1 MKKYLASLFLSSYAL
16 FISAPALAQ
25 GTYQLKNAGF
35 EEWEDVSYSPSVFKT
50 YSGQEPKYWNSFFT
64 GTGKYKGTAATK
76 NQCEKS
82 TDVRSSSSSTYSA
95 KIFDRNVLVGIYA
108 NGNLTTGC
116 INMGSMK
123 ASDSSGNYNFTDTS
137 NDDFNQKFTGLPDA
151 MNVWV
156 KYHSTNSS
164 YCAKATTILHTAGY
178 YQDPLGNSSK
188 ITAKLVATATDETI
202 QSNDTWTE
210 LTVPFTYSLT
220 DGTRPAYALVSFSTN
235 ATPGTGTGSDYLL
248 IDDLSYVYYHNLS
261 ALSYDGK
268 SILTDGKTAYDLST
282 EAYDAEK
289 LAYTKKAVGGT
300 VEASYDDAT
309 ALLTITVKG
318 DNYEADNTSV
328 TTYTVQFKKGGDASD
343 ATVVSTNTYAEKLV
357 VAINGESTDSIPAN
371 IVVDHMS
378 DGTITFSLKNFYL
391 PADESGEDAEPMY
404 VGNITLEGVTVEKA
418 DGYETIAT
426 DQQITIEEGTDPAD
440 AMWLGPM
447 LGDIP
452 VKLSGKLTDKKLY
465 VNIDIDMQES
475 LSQTINV
482 VVGKESNV
490 TGIQD
495 VTINTTTSLDCYAG
509 MANVNF
515 SRSFKQGWNTLV
527 LPFATTADELGA
539 KEVATLSA
547 GNDNTAVFHVSEDGA
562 IKANEPYVVYFE
574 AAHQATI
581 SKVVTVAAT
590 SDVKSVTPDGS
601 ALTFTGNYT
610 AARSLYEDGVSLG
623 YGLVNSDGKSTIR
636 PAGSGATLPA
646 TCAYFTVNTSGAAT
660 KAFSVVF
667 EGSDVTGINN
677 TFSLTDGQFT
687 PAIRGVY
694 TLQGVKVS
702 NGSTQGLPAGLYIV
716 NGKKTIV
723 R

>member
-1 MKKYLASLFLSSYAL
+1 MKKYLSSLFLSSCAL
-16 FISAPALAQ
+16 LISAPALAQ

-35 EEWEDVSYSPSVFKT
+35 EEWEDVSYNKKA
-50 YSGQEPKYWNSFFT
+50 GKEPKYWNSFLT
-64 GTGKYKGTAATK
+64 GTGNLKSKAVSVS
-76 NQCEKS
+76 QCDMS
-82 TDVRSSSSSTYSA
+82 TDVRSGSASTYSA
-95 KIFDRNVLVGIYA
+95 KIIDYDVKLGKIHLAYA
-108 NGNLTTGC
+108 NGNLTTGR

-164 YCAKATTILHTAGY
+164 YRAKATTILYVAGY
-178 YQDPLGNSSK
+178 YQDPSSDENK
-188 ITAKLVATATDETI
+188 MVSAVATATDTTI

-210 LTVPFTYSLT
+210 LTIPFTYSLT

-235 ATPGTGTGSDYLL
+235 ATPGTGSDYLL
-248 IDDLSYVYYHNLS
+248 IDDLSYVYYHTLS

-268 SILTDGKTAYDLST
+268 SILEDGKTAYDLST

-289 LAYTKKAVGGT
+289 LAYTKKAKGGS
-300 VEASYDDAT
+300 VETSYDAAT
-309 ALLTITVKG
+309 AQLTINVKG
-318 DNYEADNTSV
+318 DNYAADNTSA
-328 TTYTVQFKKGGDASD
+328 TAYTVQFKKGGDASD
-343 ATVVSTNTYAEKLV
+343 ATVVSTSTYAEKLV
-357 VAINGESTDSIPAN
+357 VSINGESTDSIPAN

-391 PADESGEDAEPMY
+391 PADESDEDAEPMY
-404 VGNITLEGVTVEKA
+404 VGNITLEGVTVEQA
-418 DGYETIAT
+418 DGYETITT

-440 AMWLGPM
+440 AEWFGLM
-447 LGDIP
+447 LGEIP

-475 LSQTINV
+475 LGQTINV

-547 GNDNTAVFHVSEDGA
+547 GNDNTAVFHVSEDGT
-562 IKANEPYVVYFE
+562 INANEPYVVYFE
-574 AAHQATI
+574 AAKDVTV

-677 TFSLTDGQFT
+677 TFSLTDGQLT

>member
-1 MKKYLASLFLSSYAL
+1 MKKYLSSLFLSSCAL
-16 FISAPALAQ
+16 LISAPALAQ

-35 EEWEDVSYSPSVFKT
+35 EEWEDVSYNKKA
-50 YSGQEPKYWNSFFT
+50 GKEPKYWNSFLT
-64 GTGKYKGTAATK
+64 GTGDLKSKAVSVS
-76 NQCEKS
+76 QCDMS
-82 TDVRSSSSSTYSA
+82 TDVRSGSASTYSA
-95 KIFDRNVLVGIYA
+95 KIIDYDVKLGKIHLAYA
-108 NGNLTTGC
+108 NGNLTTGR

-164 YCAKATTILHTAGY
+164 YHAKATTILHVAGY
-178 YQDPLGNSSK
+178 YQDPSSDENK
-188 ITAKLVATATDETI
+188 MVSAVATATDATI
-202 QSNDTWTE
+202 QPNDTWTE
-210 LTVPFTYSLT
+210 LTIPFTYSLT

-248 IDDLSYVYYHNLS
+248 IDDLSYVYYHTLS

-268 SILTDGKTAYDLST
+268 SILEDGKTAYDLST
-282 EAYDAEK
+282 ETYDAEK

-300 VEASYDDAT
+300 VETSYDDAT

-318 DNYEADNTSV
+318 DNYEVDNTSV
-328 TTYTVQFKKGGDASD
+328 TTYTVQFKK
-343 ATVVSTNTYAEKLV
+343 
-357 VAINGESTDSIPAN
+357 
-371 IVVDHMS
+371 
-378 DGTITFSLKNFYL
+378 TI
-391 PADESGEDAEPMY
+391 
-404 VGNITLEGVTVEKA
+404 
-418 DGYETIAT
+418 
-426 DQQITIEEGTDPAD
+426 
-440 AMWLGPM
+440 
-447 LGDIP
+447 
-452 VKLSGKLTDKKLY
+452 
-465 VNIDIDMQES
+465 
-475 LSQTINV
+475 
-482 VVGKESNV
+482 
-490 TGIQD
+490 
-495 VTINTTTSLDCYAG
+495 TINTTTSIVCSAG
-509 MANVNF
+509 EANVNF

-574 AAHQATI
+574 AAHQTTI

-610 AARSLYEDGVSLG
+610 AARSLYVDGVSLG

-667 EGSDVTGINN
+667 EGSDVTGIDN
-677 TFSLTDGQFT
+677 TFSLTDGQLT

>member
-1 MKKYLASLFLSSYAL
+1 MKKYLSSLFLSSCAL
-16 FISAPALAQ
+16 LISAPALAQ

-35 EEWEDVSYSPSVFKT
+35 EEWEDVTYSPKASKT

-64 GTGKYKGTAATK
+64 GTGQFKGTAATK

-95 KIFDRNVLVGIYA
+95 KIFDRYVLLKICA

-116 INMGSMK
+116 INMGSMT
-123 ASDSSGNYNFTDTS
+123 ASDSSGNYNFTNTS

-164 YCAKATTILHTAGY
+164 YRAKATTILHTAGY

-202 QSNDTWTE
+202 QPNDTWTE

-248 IDDLSYVYYHNLS
+248 IDDLSYVYYHTLS
-261 ALSYDGK
+261 ALSYNGK

-282 EAYDAEK
+282 EAYDASK

-318 DNYEADNTSV
+318 DNYEVDNTSV
-328 TTYTVQFKKGGDASD
+328 TTYTVQFKK
-343 ATVVSTNTYAEKLV
+343 
-357 VAINGESTDSIPAN
+357 
-371 IVVDHMS
+371 
-378 DGTITFSLKNFYL
+378 TI
-391 PADESGEDAEPMY
+391 
-404 VGNITLEGVTVEKA
+404 
-418 DGYETIAT
+418 
-426 DQQITIEEGTDPAD
+426 
-440 AMWLGPM
+440 
-447 LGDIP
+447 
-452 VKLSGKLTDKKLY
+452 
-465 VNIDIDMQES
+465 
-475 LSQTINV
+475 
-482 VVGKESNV
+482 
-490 TGIQD
+490 
-495 VTINTTTSLDCYAG
+495 TINTTTSLVCSAG
-509 MANVNF
+509 EANVNF

-667 EGSDVTGINN
+667 EGSDVTGIDN
-677 TFSLTDGQFT
+677 TFSLTDGQLT

-702 NGSTQGLPAGLYIV
+702 NGSTQGLPAGFYIV

>member
-1 MKKYLASLFLSSYAL
+1 MKKYLSSLFLSSCAL
-16 FISAPALAQ
+16 LISAPALAQ

-35 EEWEDVSYSPSVFKT
+35 EEWEDVSYSPTAFKT

-64 GTGKYKGTAATK
+64 GTGKFKGTAATK

-82 TDVRSSSSSTYSA
+82 TDVRSSSSSTFSA
-95 KIFDRNVLVGIYA
+95 KIFDRKVLAKIYA

-116 INMGSMK
+116 INMGSMT
-123 ASDSSGNYNFTDTS
+123 ASDSSGNYNFTNTS

-164 YCAKATTILHTAGY
+164 YRAKATTILHTAGY
-178 YQDPLGNSSK
+178 YQDPYYNQNNNIVS
-188 ITAKLVATATDETI
+188 AVATATDATI
-202 QSNDTWTE
+202 QPNDTWTE

-248 IDDLSYVYYHNLS
+248 IDDLSYVYYHTLS

-282 EAYDAEK
+282 QEYDASK

-300 VEASYDDAT
+300 VETSYDDAT

-318 DNYEADNTSV
+318 DNYEVDNTSV
-328 TTYTVQFKKGGDASD
+328 TTYTVQFKK
-343 ATVVSTNTYAEKLV
+343 
-357 VAINGESTDSIPAN
+357 
-371 IVVDHMS
+371 
-378 DGTITFSLKNFYL
+378 TI
-391 PADESGEDAEPMY
+391 
-404 VGNITLEGVTVEKA
+404 
-418 DGYETIAT
+418 
-426 DQQITIEEGTDPAD
+426 
-440 AMWLGPM
+440 
-447 LGDIP
+447 
-452 VKLSGKLTDKKLY
+452 
-465 VNIDIDMQES
+465 
-475 LSQTINV
+475 
-482 VVGKESNV
+482 
-490 TGIQD
+490 
-495 VTINTTTSLDCYAG
+495 TINTTTSLVCSAG
-509 MANVNF
+509 EANVNF

-547 GNDNTAVFHVSEDGA
+547 GNDNTAVFHVSEDGT
-562 IKANEPYVVYFE
+562 INANEPYVVYFE
-574 AAHQATI
+574 AAHQTTI

-610 AARSLYEDGVSLG
+610 AARSLYVDGVSLG

-667 EGSDVTGINN
+667 EGSDVTGIDN
-677 TFSLTDGQFT
+677 TFSLTDGQLT

-702 NGSTQGLPAGLYIV
+702 NGSTQGLPAGFYIV

>member
-1 MKKYLASLFLSSYAL
+1 MKKYLSSLFLSSCAR

-25 GTYQLKNAGF
+25 GIYQLKNAGF
-35 EEWEDVSYSPSVFKT
+35 EEWEDVSYNKKA
-50 YSGQEPKYWNSFFT
+50 GKEPKYWNSFLT
-64 GTGKYKGTAATK
+64 GTGDLKSKAVSVS
-76 NQCEKS
+76 QCDMS
-82 TDVRSSSSSTYSA
+82 TDVRSGSASTYSA
-95 KIFDRNVLVGIYA
+95 KIIDYDVKFGKIHFAYA
-108 NGNLTTGC
+108 NGNLTTGR

-156 KYHSTNSS
+156 KYHSTKSS
-164 YCAKATTILHTAGY
+164 YLAKATTILHTAGY
-178 YQDPLGNSSK
+178 YQDPSSDENK
-188 ITAKLVATATDETI
+188 MVSAVATATDATI
-202 QSNDTWTE
+202 QPNDTWTE

-248 IDDLSYVYYHNLS
+248 IDDLSYVYYHTLS
-261 ALSYDGK
+261 ALSYNGK
-268 SILTDGKTAYDLST
+268 SILEDGKTAYDLST

-318 DNYEADNTSV
+318 DNYEVDNTSV
-328 TTYTVQFKKGGDASD
+328 TTYTVQFKK
-343 ATVVSTNTYAEKLV
+343 
-357 VAINGESTDSIPAN
+357 
-371 IVVDHMS
+371 
-378 DGTITFSLKNFYL
+378 TI
-391 PADESGEDAEPMY
+391 
-404 VGNITLEGVTVEKA
+404 
-418 DGYETIAT
+418 
-426 DQQITIEEGTDPAD
+426 
-440 AMWLGPM
+440 
-447 LGDIP
+447 
-452 VKLSGKLTDKKLY
+452 
-465 VNIDIDMQES
+465 
-475 LSQTINV
+475 
-482 VVGKESNV
+482 
-490 TGIQD
+490 
-495 VTINTTTSLDCYAG
+495 TINTTTSIVCSAG
-509 MANVNF
+509 EANVNF
-515 SRSFKQGWNTLV
+515 SRSFNQGWNTLV

-667 EGSDVTGINN
+667 EGSDVTGIDN
-677 TFSLTDGQFT
+677 TFSLTDGQLT

-702 NGSTQGLPAGLYIV
+702 NGSMQGLPAGLYIV

>member
-1 MKKYLASLFLSSYAL
+1 MKKYLSSLFLSSYAL
-16 FISAPALAQ
+16 LISAPALAQ

-35 EEWEDVSYSPSVFKT
+35 EEWEDVSYNKKA
-50 YSGQEPKYWNSFFT
+50 GKEPKYWNSFLT
-64 GTGKYKGTAATK
+64 GTGDLKSKAVSVS
-76 NQCEKS
+76 QCDMS
-82 TDVRSSSSSTYSA
+82 TDVRSGSASTYSA
-95 KIFDRNVLVGIYA
+95 KIIDYDVKWGKIHLAYA
-108 NGNLTTGC
+108 NGNLTTGR

-156 KYHSTNSS
+156 KYHSTKSS
-164 YCAKATTILHTAGY
+164 YRAKATTILHVAGY
-178 YQDPLGNSSK
+178 YQDPSSDENK
-188 ITAKLVATATDETI
+188 MVSAVATATDTTI

-235 ATPGTGTGSDYLL
+235 VTPGTGTGSDYLL

-318 DNYEADNTSV
+318 DNYEVDNTSV
-328 TTYTVQFKKGGDASD
+328 TTYTVQFKK
-343 ATVVSTNTYAEKLV
+343 
-357 VAINGESTDSIPAN
+357 
-371 IVVDHMS
+371 
-378 DGTITFSLKNFYL
+378 TI
-391 PADESGEDAEPMY
+391 
-404 VGNITLEGVTVEKA
+404 
-418 DGYETIAT
+418 
-426 DQQITIEEGTDPAD
+426 
-440 AMWLGPM
+440 
-447 LGDIP
+447 
-452 VKLSGKLTDKKLY
+452 
-465 VNIDIDMQES
+465 
-475 LSQTINV
+475 
-482 VVGKESNV
+482 
-490 TGIQD
+490 
-495 VTINTTTSLDCYAG
+495 TINTTTSIVCSAG
-509 MANVNF
+509 EANVNF

-547 GNDNTAVFHVSEDGA
+547 GNDNTAVFHVSEDGT
-562 IKANEPYVVYFE
+562 INANEPYVVYFE

-667 EGSDVTGINN
+667 EGSDVTGIDN
-677 TFSLTDGQFT
+677 TFSLTDGQLT

>member
-1 MKKYLASLFLSSYAL
+1 MKKYLSSLFLSSCAL
-16 FISAPALAQ
+16 LISAPALAQ

-35 EEWEDVSYSPSVFKT
+35 EEWEDVSYNKKA
-50 YSGQEPKYWNSFFT
+50 GKEPKYWNSFLT
-64 GTGKYKGTAATK
+64 GTGDLKSKAVSVS
-76 NQCEKS
+76 QCDMS
-82 TDVRSSSSSTYSA
+82 TDVRSGSASTYSA
-95 KIFDRNVLVGIYA
+95 KIIDYDVKLGKIHFAYA
-108 NGNLTTGC
+108 NGNLTTGR

-164 YCAKATTILHTAGY
+164 YRAKATTILHVAGY
-178 YQDPLGNSSK
+178 YQDPSSDENK
-188 ITAKLVATATDETI
+188 MVSAVATATDETI
-202 QSNDTWTE
+202 QPNDTWTE

-248 IDDLSYVYYHNLS
+248 IDDLSYVYYHTLS
-261 ALSYDGK
+261 ALSYNGK

-282 EAYDAEK
+282 QEYDASK

-300 VEASYDDAT
+300 VETSYDDAT

-318 DNYEADNTSV
+318 DNYEVDNTSV
-328 TTYTVQFKKGGDASD
+328 TTYTVQFKK
-343 ATVVSTNTYAEKLV
+343 
-357 VAINGESTDSIPAN
+357 
-371 IVVDHMS
+371 
-378 DGTITFSLKNFYL
+378 TI
-391 PADESGEDAEPMY
+391 
-404 VGNITLEGVTVEKA
+404 
-418 DGYETIAT
+418 
-426 DQQITIEEGTDPAD
+426 
-440 AMWLGPM
+440 
-447 LGDIP
+447 
-452 VKLSGKLTDKKLY
+452 
-465 VNIDIDMQES
+465 
-475 LSQTINV
+475 
-482 VVGKESNV
+482 
-490 TGIQD
+490 
-495 VTINTTTSLDCYAG
+495 TINTTTSLVCSAG
-509 MANVNF
+509 EANVNF

-574 AAHQATI
+574 AAHQTTI

-667 EGSDVTGINN
+667 EGSDVTGIDN
-677 TFSLTDGQFT
+677 TFSLTDGQLT

>member
-1 MKKYLASLFLSSYAL
+1 MKKYLSSLFLSSYAL
-16 FISAPALAQ
+16 LISAPALAQ

-35 EEWEDVSYSPSVFKT
+35 EEWEDVSYNKKA
-50 YSGQEPKYWNSFFT
+50 GKEPKYWNSFLT
-64 GTGKYKGTAATK
+64 GTGDLKSKAVSVS
-76 NQCEKS
+76 QCDMS
-82 TDVRSSSSSTYSA
+82 TDVRSGSASTYSA
-95 KIFDRNVLVGIYA
+95 KIIDYDVKLGKIHLAYA

-164 YCAKATTILHTAGY
+164 YHAKATTILHVAGY
-178 YQDPLGNSSK
+178 YQDPSRDENKMVS
-188 ITAKLVATATDETI
+188 AVATATDETI
-202 QSNDTWTE
+202 QPNDTWTE

-248 IDDLSYVYYHNLS
+248 IDDLSYVYYHTLS
-261 ALSYDGK
+261 ALSYNGK

-282 EAYDAEK
+282 EAYDASK

-300 VEASYDDAT
+300 VETSYDDAT

-318 DNYEADNTSV
+318 DNYEVDNTSV
-328 TTYTVQFKKGGDASD
+328 TTYTVQFKK
-343 ATVVSTNTYAEKLV
+343 
-357 VAINGESTDSIPAN
+357 
-371 IVVDHMS
+371 
-378 DGTITFSLKNFYL
+378 TI
-391 PADESGEDAEPMY
+391 
-404 VGNITLEGVTVEKA
+404 
-418 DGYETIAT
+418 
-426 DQQITIEEGTDPAD
+426 
-440 AMWLGPM
+440 
-447 LGDIP
+447 
-452 VKLSGKLTDKKLY
+452 
-465 VNIDIDMQES
+465 
-475 LSQTINV
+475 
-482 VVGKESNV
+482 
-490 TGIQD
+490 
-495 VTINTTTSLDCYAG
+495 TINTTTSIVCSAG
-509 MANVNF
+509 EANVNF

-547 GNDNTAVFHVSEDGA
+547 GNDNTAVFHVSEDGT
-562 IKANEPYVVYFE
+562 INANEPYVVYFE
-574 AAHQATI
+574 AAHQTTI

-610 AARSLYEDGVSLG
+610 AARSLYVDGVSLG
-623 YGLVNSDGKSTIR
+623 YGLVNTNGKSTIR

-667 EGSDVTGINN
+667 EGSDVTGIDN
-677 TFSLTDGQFT
+677 TFSLTDGQLT

>member
-1 MKKYLASLFLSSYAL
+1 MKKYLSSLFLSSCAL

-35 EEWEDVSYSPSVFKT
+35 EEWEDVTYSPKASKT

-64 GTGKYKGTAATK
+64 GTGQFKGTAATK

-95 KIFDRNVLVGIYA
+95 KIFDRNVLLKIYA

-116 INMGSMK
+116 INMGSMT
-123 ASDSSGNYNFTDTS
+123 ASDANGNYNFTDTS

-188 ITAKLVATATDETI
+188 ITAKLVATATDSTI
-202 QSNDTWTE
+202 QPNDTWTE

-235 ATPGTGTGSDYLL
+235 VKPGTGTGSDYLL
-248 IDDLSYVYYHNLS
+248 IDDLSYVYYHTLS

-268 SILTDGKTAYDLST
+268 SILEDGKTAYDLST

-300 VEASYDDAT
+300 VETSYDDAT

-318 DNYEADNTSV
+318 DNYEVDNTSA
-328 TTYTVQFKKGGDASD
+328 TAYTVQFKK
-343 ATVVSTNTYAEKLV
+343 
-357 VAINGESTDSIPAN
+357 
-371 IVVDHMS
+371 
-378 DGTITFSLKNFYL
+378 TI
-391 PADESGEDAEPMY
+391 
-404 VGNITLEGVTVEKA
+404 
-418 DGYETIAT
+418 
-426 DQQITIEEGTDPAD
+426 
-440 AMWLGPM
+440 
-447 LGDIP
+447 
-452 VKLSGKLTDKKLY
+452 
-465 VNIDIDMQES
+465 
-475 LSQTINV
+475 
-482 VVGKESNV
+482 
-490 TGIQD
+490 
-495 VTINTTTSLDCYAG
+495 TINTTTSLVCSAG
-509 MANVNF
+509 EANVNF

-547 GNDNTAVFHVSEDGA
+547 SNDNTAVFHVSEDGT
-562 IKANEPYVVYFE
+562 INANEPYVVYFE
-574 AAHQATI
+574 AAHQTTI

-667 EGSDVTGINN
+667 EGSDVTGIDN
-677 TFSLTDGQFT
+677 TFSLTDGQLT